1 MFFCGILNSVEK
13 SLSLAINFFRM
24 QNPKEEKYIHVKGA
38 RVHNLK
44 NIEVKIPHNQL
55 VVITDCR
62 DRANPRSRSTPFS
75 PRGSGAMSRACRPTR
90 GSFWARSTSRTSIS
104 LRGSRRPSPIEQK
117 VNTRN
122 PRSTVG
128 TSTEIYDYLK
138 LLFGRIGRTYS
149 PVSGREV
156 RSHTVADVVNYI
168 AALPSGT
175 RVLVTAPLKT
185 AEGQGLIEK
194 LTLLVKEGLQRLY
207 IDGQSLFIEDIIAQA
222 DDYAGRADLRIVVDR
237 AKATDDEE
245 TLSRLGDSVATA
257 FLQGDGVCDVI
268 VQQADGDRVESFSSR
283 FELDGIVFEHPSEH
297 MFSFNNP
304 IGACPRCEG
313 YGKVIGI
320 DEDLVVPDKNKSIYQ
335 DAIACWRG
343 ETMKWWRD
351 QLVINAP
358 KFDFPIHRPF
368 HELTREEKRLLWKGN
383 EFFHGL
389 DEFFKFLEG
398 ERYKI
403 STGLSFLAIP
413 ARPFVPTAA
422 AGGCV
427 RRRSTCRSAES
438 ISANW

>member
-1 MFFCGILNSVEK
+1 M
-13 SLSLAINFFRM
+13 
-24 QNPKEEKYIHVKGA
+24 
-38 RVHNLK
+38 
-44 NIEVKIPHNQL
+44 
-55 VVITDCR
+55 
-62 DRANPRSRSTPFS
+62 
-75 PRGSGAMSRACRPTR
+75 
-90 GSFWARSTSRTSIS
+90 
-104 LRGSRRPSPIEQK
+104 
-117 VNTRN
+117 
-122 PRSTVG
+122 
-128 TSTEIYDYLK
+128 
-138 LLFGRIGRTYS
+138 
-149 PVSGREV
+149 
-156 RSHTVADVVNYI
+156 
-168 AALPSGT
+168 
-175 RVLVTAPLKT
+175 
-185 AEGQGLIEK
+185 
-194 LTLLVKEGLQRLY
+194 
-207 IDGQSLFIEDIIAQA
+207 
-222 DDYAGRADLRIVVDR
+222 
-237 AKATDDEE
+237 
-245 TLSRLGDSVATA
+245 GDSVATA

-389 DEFFKFLEG
+389 DKFFKFLEG

-403 STGLSFLAIP
+403 QYRVMLSRYTGKTVCPDCGGGRLRKEAFYVQVGGKHIGELVTMP
-413 ARPFVPTAA
+413 VDELQRFFDGLRLDDRDGKTAA
-422 AGGCV
+422 RC
-427 RRRSTCRSAES
+427 
-438 ISANW
+438 